1 MYKRYLSLFILSLI
15 IIFLFNISA
24 ASNLRPIVLNPSYN
38 HDKWGTL
45 PQDLIFKF
53 AAYTS
58 SFDGADDND
67 MDGDSDKWGIP
78 EWVAFEIKKVNEEHF
93 LANRPGWMTDEALF
107 NQGIAPS
114 DDSYYVPGT
123 TKMREVS
130 GSYRYVRGHMCP
142 EDTAERIS
150 ADAAYNTHTMMNAVP
165 QLQWQNNGIWKK
177 LEVQCVEWAN
187 QYNSVWVV
195 AGPIFFG
202 KSPAV
207 WLGQDGEMKVAVPD
221 ALFKIVIREDGDS
234 VKAIAFIIPNVV
246 PKTMKDLNEFL
257 STVDRVE
264 ELTGLD
270 FLTVLDDAV
279 EESVE
284 AAEIGDFQGV

>member
-1 MYKRYLSLFILSLI
+1 MKPRYIFTMALLIVSLI
-15 IIFLFNISA
+15 PTNSIA
-24 ASNLRPIVLNPSYN
+24 ASKLRPIILDPSYN
-38 HDKWGTL
+38 HDKWITQ
-45 PQDLIFKF
+45 PQDHIFKF

-67 MDGDSDKWGIP
+67 LDGDTDKWGIP
-78 EWVAFEIKKVNEEHF
+78 EWVAFEIRKIGTEHS
-93 LANRPGWMTDEALF
+93 LANRPGWMTDEKLF

-114 DDSYYVPGT
+114 DDSYHVAGT

-130 GSYRYVRGHMCP
+130 TSYRYVRGHMCP
-142 EDTAERIS
+142 KDTAERIS
-150 ADAAYNTHTMMNAVP
+150 EDAAYNTHTMMNAVP

-177 LEVQCVEWAN
+177 LEAQCLEWADN
-187 QYNSVWVV
+187 YGSVWVV

-246 PKTMKDLNEFL
+246 PKEKKKLNLFL
-257 STVDRVE
+257 STVQRVE
-264 ELTGLD
+264 DLTGLD
-270 FLTVLDDAV
+270 FLTVLDDSV
-279 EESVE
+279 EEVIEGTEWEDFE
-284 AAEIGDFQGV
+284 AF